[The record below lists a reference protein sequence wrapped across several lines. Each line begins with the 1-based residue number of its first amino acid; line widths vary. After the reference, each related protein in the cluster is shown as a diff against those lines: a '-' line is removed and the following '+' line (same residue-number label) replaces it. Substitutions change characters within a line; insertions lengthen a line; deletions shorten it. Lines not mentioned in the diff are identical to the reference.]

1 MKFRKSILVARF
13 VIWLDLAF
21 WPFFDFSKLL
31 IFQNQQKSWSWNL
44 MKIFKDTVVS
54 NIKNLA
60 CLNSFN
66 SFKVL

>member
-21 WPFFDFSKLL
+21 WPLFDFSKLL

-44 MKIFKDTVVS
+44 MKIFKDTAVS
-54 NIKNLA
+54 KIKN
-60 CLNSFN
+60 
-66 SFKVL
+66 